1 MSSSVEA
8 LAAAPPAPALAT
20 FEEFLAWA
28 MREGVRAE
36 WVAGEVTLLTPVSL
50 EHQELLDF
58 LNDLVKACIR
68 ARQLGRVY
76 FAPVAMKL
84 PTRPSGREPDLLYVS
99 AEHADRLKATYVDGP
114 ADLVVEIISRESDA
128 RDRGDKF
135 VEYEG
140 AGIPEYWLIDPLR
153 REATFFQLGEDGRYR
168 AASIEPDG
176 VFESAVIPGLRLRVA
191 WLWQRPLPAVDAALR
206 ELA

>member
-1 MSSSVEA
+1 
-8 LAAAPPAPALAT
+8 LAT

-28 MREGVRAE
+28 LREGVRAE
-36 WVAGEVTLLTPVSL
+36 WVSGEVTLLTPASL
-50 EHQELLDF
+50 EHQRLLDF
-58 LNDLVKACIR
+58 LNDLVKAHIR
-68 ARQLGRVY
+68 PRQLGWVY

-99 AEHADRLKATYVDGP
+99 AEHADRLKETFVDGP
-114 ADLVVEIISRESDA
+114 ADLVVEIISPESDA

-140 AGIPEYWLIDPLR
+140 AGIREYWLIDPLR
-153 REATFFQLGEDGRYR
+153 REATFFQLGDDGRYR
-168 AASIEPDG
+168 AASLEPDG
-176 VFESAVIPGLRLRVA
+176 GFESAVIPGLRLRVA
-191 WLWQRPLPAVDAALR
+191 WLWRRPLPTVEAALS